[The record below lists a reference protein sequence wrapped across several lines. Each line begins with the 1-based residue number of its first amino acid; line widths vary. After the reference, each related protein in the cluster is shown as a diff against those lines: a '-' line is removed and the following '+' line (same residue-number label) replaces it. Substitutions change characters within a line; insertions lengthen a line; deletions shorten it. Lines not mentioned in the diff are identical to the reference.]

1 MRKFIY
7 GVDTFHGIYYG
18 QPKIIHDG
26 STDPNGK
33 CSTGFTYDVR
43 MSTPDDRRIPVAAAL
58 ERVRDGHGN
67 APDKAL
73 LQEIID
79 ALRG

>member
-1 MRKFIY
+1 MRKFTY
-7 GVDTFHGIYYG
+7 GVSTFHGIYYG
-18 QPKIIHDG
+18 AATTGRSG
-26 STDPNGK
+26 S
-33 CSTGFTYDVR
+33 GFTFDVR
-43 MSTPDDRRIPVAAAL
+43 MSTPEDRRTPVAEAL
-58 ERVRDGHGN
+58 ERVRDGRAN